1 MNTKAQLS
9 FLTSA
14 CWIMAATGLAQP
26 IFTNQP
32 ADQSV
37 SLGADVTF
45 QAGAT
50 GTPPLTYQWRSN
62 GMNLMSATNRSLTV
76 NQAQLVNAGDYAV
89 VVANSSGSVTSRL
102 AHLEV
107 DPTFTKITTGSL
119 VNDGGFSIG
128 CAWGDYDDDGF
139 IDLIVANWGGS
150 GIKGGGFLYHN
161 NRDGTFTRI
170 TPGPPVNNT
179 VWFQSATWGDYDND
193 GFLDLYV
200 TAWDDSH
207 DLPNFLYHNNGN
219 GTFTLVTNIALAH
232 QVQGSLAAVW
242 GDFDNDGWLDLF
254 VANGYSRTD
263 GQSSD
268 NLLYQNDGQGD
279 FKRISFGTK
288 PFGADYSFSAAW
300 GDFDNDGFLDLAVSQ
315 GALPASQRSLLYHNN
330 RNGTLTLLTNSAV
343 SADVLNG
350 EGCAWGDYDNDG
362 WLDLCIGNFYG
373 ENNSLFHNNRDGTFT
388 KITNSI
394 VAIDGGT
401 TKGVAWG
408 DYDNDGWL
416 DLFVSNLGPF
426 DPRTYQNLG
435 KEANFLYHN
444 NGDGTFTKITSGSLV
459 NELGN
464 CGGAAWGDY
473 DNDGFLDLFVAN
485 GFFVTSANN
494 LLYRNNGN
502 SNSWLNLRLIGTV
515 SNRSAIG
522 AKVRV
527 QATIGGKTFWQLRE
541 ISGGSSFGSQ
551 NDMRANFGLGD
562 ATNADIVRIEWPSGI
577 VQTMTNVAAKQFL
590 TVMEQQ
596 SPGALIPP
604 DLRSV
609 SRSISG
615 AVNLSA
621 TGETDLRYVF
631 EASTN
636 LVNWTRLGV
645 RTNLTGSI
653 QFSDSKATNFAK
665 RFYRLS
671 VP

>member
-1 MNTKAQLS
+1 MNTKAQLT

-14 CWIMAATGLAQP
+14 FWLMTATALAQP
-26 IFTNQP
+26 IITNQP
-32 ADQSV
+32 TSQSV
-37 SLGADVTF
+37 SLGAHVTF
-45 QAGAT
+45 LADAT
-50 GTPPLTYQWRSN
+50 GTLPLSYQWRFD
-62 GMNLMSATNRSLTV
+62 GVNLMSATNRSLAI
-76 NQAQLVNAGDYAV
+76 NQAQPTDAGDYAV
-89 VVANSSGSVTSRL
+89 IVANSSGSVTSRL

-107 DPTFTKITTGSL
+107 DTTFTKITTGSI
-119 VNDGGFSIG
+119 VNDGGFSIS

-139 IDLIVANWGGS
+139 IDLFVTNWGDARTT
-150 GIKGGGFLYHN
+150 GGGFLYHN
-161 NRDGTFTRI
+161 NRGLSFTRI
-170 TPGPPVNNT
+170 LSGPPVNNT
-179 VWFQSATWGDYDND
+179 AWLNSAAWGDYDND
-193 GFLDLYV
+193 GFIDLYV
-200 TAWDDSH
+200 TTWDDSH

-219 GTFTLVTNIALAH
+219 GTFTRVLNSTLAR

-263 GQSSD
+263 GQSLD
-268 NLLYQNDGQGD
+268 NILYRNDAQGD
-279 FKRISFGTK
+279 FIPISFGTK

-300 GDFDNDGFLDLAVSQ
+300 GDFDNDGFLDLAVPQ
-315 GALPASQRSLLYHNN
+315 GGLPASQRALLYHNN
-330 RNGTLTLLTNSAV
+330 RNGTLTLLKNSAV

-362 WLDLCIGNFYG
+362 WLDLCVGNFYG

-394 VAIDGGT
+394 VALDGGT

-426 DPRTYQNLG
+426 DPRTFQNLG
-435 KEANFLYHN
+435 KEPNFLYHN
-444 NGDGTFTKITSGSLV
+444 NGDGTFTKIASGSLV

-485 GFFVTSANN
+485 GFFVTNANN
-494 LLYRNNGN
+494 VLYRNNGN

-527 QATIGGKTFWQLRE
+527 LATIRGKTFWQLRE

-562 ATNADIVRIEWPSGI
+562 ATNTDIVRIEWPSGL
-577 VQTMTNVAAKQFL
+577 VQTMTNVPAKQFL
-590 TVMEQQ
+590 TVFEHQEPFPTNRP
-596 SPGALIPP
+596 SFT
-604 DLRSV
+604 SE
-609 SRSISG
+609 SRSTG
-615 AVNLSA
+615 GVVNLSVS
-621 TGETDLRYVF
+621 GETDLLYVF

-653 QFSDSKATNFAK
+653 QFADSKATNYAK
-665 RFYRLS
+665 RFYRVA